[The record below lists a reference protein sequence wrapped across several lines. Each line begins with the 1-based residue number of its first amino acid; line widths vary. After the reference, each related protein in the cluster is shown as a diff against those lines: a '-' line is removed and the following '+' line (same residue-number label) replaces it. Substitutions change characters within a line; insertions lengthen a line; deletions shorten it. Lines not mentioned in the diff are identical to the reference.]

1 MSLMALLLPPYR
13 CYHKYMG
20 PLTPL
25 ASYIAFAIK
34 IFVIGVILI
43 VSFAASLF
51 VQSMVNDRI
60 AYQGAAVE
68 RQGGDV
74 AKVLIH
80 GKLPGFDEN
89 GVSVY
94 RLVDRVLKYA
104 ILFIVLTFLAFF
116 LMEIFYRLRLH
127 PIQYLLVGLS
137 LAEFY
142 LLLLA
147 FMEHIGF
154 LAAYIIAALM
164 TTALISLYSHFIL
177 KTKSGGMLIALLLT
191 IIYAYLLIT
200 LHLETYALLAGSLL
214 LFALLSGVMYI
225 TRNINW
231 HEAFNYAAGE
241 K

>member
-1 MSLMALLLPPYR
+1 
-13 CYHKYMG
+13 MG

-43 VSFAASLF
+43 VSLVASF
-51 VQSMVNDRI
+51 SVQALVNDRI

-80 GKLPGFDEN
+80 GKLPGFDQN

-116 LMEIFYRLRLH
+116 LMEIFYHLRLH

-154 LAAYIIAALM
+154 LAAYIAAAVM
-164 TTALISLYSHFIL
+164 TITLISTYSHYIL
-177 KTKSGGMLIALLLT
+177 KTKSGGLLIGSLLT
-191 IIYAYLLIT
+191 IIYGYLLIA

-214 LFALLSGVMYI
+214 LFVLLSVVMYI
-225 TRNINW
+225 TRNIDW
-231 HEAFNYAAGE
+231 HAAFNYAAGE